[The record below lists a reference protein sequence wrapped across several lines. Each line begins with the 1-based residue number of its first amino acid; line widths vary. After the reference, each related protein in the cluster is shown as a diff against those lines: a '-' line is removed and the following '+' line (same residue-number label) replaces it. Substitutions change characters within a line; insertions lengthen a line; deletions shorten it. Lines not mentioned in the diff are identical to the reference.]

1 VGKKRTR
8 REAKAVIRLHAVVE
22 GQTEE
27 TFVNQ
32 VLAPDLGARQIFIDA
47 HCVTTGRKRLPPD
60 RGGIT
65 KYQQLKND
73 LVIWMRQEKGRDVRF
88 TTMVDLY
95 RLPTDFPGYDDCKR
109 KIDPHTRAECMEDRL
124 QEDIQD
130 DRFVPYIQLH
140 EFEAL
145 LFSDVHRFEVAFP
158 DRPAEVRK
166 LKSIRDGFPSPE
178 HINDQPDQSP
188 SKRILKV
195 IPEYVKTVSGIL
207 IVQRIGLPIL
217 RNQCMHFGRWL
228 DRLEQLVTG

>member
-1 VGKKRTR
+1 M
-8 REAKAVIRLHAVVE
+8 IRLHAVVE

-32 VLAPDLGARQIFIDA
+32 VLAPELGTQEVFIDV
-47 HCVTTGRKRLPPD
+47 HCVTTGRKRVPPD
-60 RGGIT
+60 RGGIRN
-65 KYQQLKND
+65 YQQLRND
-73 LVIWMRQEKGRDVRF
+73 LVFWMRQEKGRDVRF

-109 KIDPHTRAECMEDRL
+109 KTDPHTRAECMEDNLR
-124 QEDIQD
+124 EDIQD
-130 DRFVPYIQLH
+130 DRLVPYIQLH

-145 LFSDVHRFEVAFP
+145 LFSDVRMFEIAFP
-158 DRPAEVRK
+158 DRPAEVQK
-166 LKSIRDGFPSPE
+166 LKSIRNDFPSPE

-207 IVQRIGLPIL
+207 IVQRIGLPVL
-217 RNQCMHFGRWL
+217 RKECVHFGRWL

>member
-1 VGKKRTR
+1 
-8 REAKAVIRLHAVVE
+8 VIRLHAVVE

-32 VLAPDLGARQIFIDA
+32 VLAPELGARHIFVDA
-47 HCVTTGRKRLPPD
+47 HCVTTGRRLPPN

-73 LVIWMRQEKGRDVRF
+73 LIFWMKQEKGRRDVRF

-109 KIDPHTRAECMEDRL
+109 KTDPHERVECMEDRL
-124 QEDIQD
+124 REDIQD
-130 DRFVPYIQLH
+130 DRIVPYIQLH

-145 LFSDVHRFEVAFP
+145 LFSDVDMFEIAFP
-158 DRPAEVRK
+158 GRPAEVQQ
-166 LKSIRDGFPSPE
+166 LKSIRDDFPSPE

-188 SKRILKV
+188 SKRILTV

-207 IVQRIGLPIL
+207 IVQRIGLPAL
-217 RNQCMHFGRWL
+217 RKQCAHFGRWL
-228 DRLEQLVTG
+228 DRLEQLVAS